1 MHMGKTNLRWWV
13 KLLLLLPTVVLVQWG
28 VVTLG
33 GMFAGLA
40 TSESGAPVPLQ
51 QYPMALLGAAACS
64 LPLVAV
70 LFCAY
75 ADRQPLTALG
85 LQLAGFEKQWLI
97 GLLAAITLLS
107 ATLSVIQLVY
117 SARFETGTAAA
128 SDVVSWLIL
137 MLLVAICEEVLFRGY
152 IQRTLQHSLPR
163 WLALVITSAL
173 FALMHA
179 GNPGQ
184 HWLALPGIFIGGL
197 LLGINY
203 LYTGNLWFGIGL
215 HFGWNALLGP
225 VLGLQVSGIKPAAL
239 IHTQLQ
245 GPAWLTGGSF
255 GPEASVVYMALAV
268 GLLAWL
274 WRSFA
279 PVQRH
284 S

>member
-1 MHMGKTNLRWWV
+1 MKMHNVTLSWWA

-28 VVTLG
+28 VVKLG

-51 QYPMALLGAAACS
+51 QYPMALMAAAACS
-64 LPLVAV
+64 LLLVAV

-75 ADRQPLTALG
+75 ADRQPLSALG
-85 LQLAGFEKQWLI
+85 LHLAGFEKQGLM
-97 GLLAAITLLS
+97 GLLAALALLS
-107 ATLSVIQLVY
+107 ATLSIIQLIY
-117 SARFETGTAAA
+117 SAQFESGTATG
-128 SDVVSWLIL
+128 SDVFGWLIL
-137 MLLVAICEEVLFRGY
+137 MLLVAVCEEVLFRGY
-152 IQRTLQHSLPR
+152 IQRNLQHSLPR

-173 FALMHA
+173 FSLMHA

-184 HWLALPGIFIGGL
+184 HWLTLPGIFIGGL

-225 VLGLQVSGIKPAAL
+225 VLGLQVSGIKPAAF
-239 IHTQLQ
+239 IHTQLK
-245 GPAWLTGGSF
+245 GPAWLTGGNF
-255 GPEASVVYMALAV
+255 GPEGSVVYMALSL
-268 GLLAWL
+268 GLLTWL

-279 PVQRH
+279 PAQQH

>member
-1 MHMGKTNLRWWV
+1 MRWWA
-13 KLLLLLPTVVLVQWG
+13 KLLILLPTVVLVQRG

-51 QYPMALLGAAACS
+51 QYPMALLAAAACS
-64 LPLVAV
+64 LLLVAV

-75 ADRQPLTALG
+75 ADRQPLSALG
-85 LQLAGFEKQWLI
+85 LHLAGFKKH
-97 GLLAAITLLS
+97 GLMGLMAAITLLS
-107 ATLSVIQLVY
+107 ATLSVIEMMY
-117 SARFETGTAAA
+117 STHFEIGTAAG
-128 SDVVSWLIL
+128 SDVVSWLMV
-137 MLLVAICEEVLFRGY
+137 MLLVAVCEEVFFRGY
-152 IQRTLQHSLPR
+152 IQRNLQHSLPG
-163 WLALVITSAL
+163 WLALVISSAL

-179 GNPGQ
+179 DNPGQ

-215 HFGWNALLGP
+215 HVGWNALLGP
-225 VLGLQVSGIKPAAL
+225 VLGMQVSGIQPAAI
-239 IHTQLQ
+239 IHTQLK

-255 GPEASVVYMALAV
+255 GLEGSVVYMALSLA
-268 GLLAWL
+268 LLAWL

-279 PVQRH
+279 SVERY